1 MAPLH
6 CRPLRA
12 IPLLLLVAAAAAAAA
27 VALPARGD
35 DGDTPP
41 DTDALAAL
49 HAPLANLTTAGA
61 AVGVFYAGRLVHSAA
76 YGWADVEN
84 RVRMT
89 PATRTNVGS
98 VSKQFTAW
106 LVLQAEAA
114 GNLTLDDPV
123 RDYLPEL
130 PAYGGADLRL
140 HHLVYHTSGVRDL
153 PTVLSL
159 SAWEDL
165 GEIPRAR
172 SVAIIARQ
180 SRLRFTPGA
189 RWEYSNSNYIL
200 LAAVLERL
208 AGGVPLEEQLRA
220 RIFEPLRM
228 TSTEMRGDPR
238 RLYPRLAKSYTSL
251 PVTAGAAGD
260 APLAGLRRAAHEWT
274 APGSTGILSTAA
286 DLAAWDANW
295 SNNTLGGG
303 AALVA
308 RAQAPYGLPPRPPAG
323 AVPDGNGTKY
333 GAGLFSTTLAN
344 RTVFLHDGADAGYV
358 TLLLRVPSLRL
369 GLFFAATS
377 RDVFPR
383 VSATMVA
390 ALGALR
396 PDVFGGEAAAV
407 AAALESTPTPSPL
420 PVEAAIDAARLCAL
434 PPVAVPADAAAR
446 LAGVWVATGARG
458 GRAGGRPTFSLS
470 LPTPAPA
477 AAAAAAASG
486 GDGDGDATAGGSPP
500 PPPPPP
506 QRSSR
511 RSARP
516 RPSSSRP
523 SPPPCGR
530 APFKAS
536 PVGSLR
542 ALTAPPTRTASCW
555 RSRPPPPPRRA
566 AAAWRAPVAPPPPR

>member
-1 MAPLH
+1 MAPLR
-6 CRPLRA
+6 CLRLRA

-27 VALPARGD
+27 ALPARGG

-76 YGWADVEN
+76 YGFADVEN
-84 RVRMT
+84 GVRMT

-106 LVLQAEAA
+106 LVLQAAAA

-140 HHLVYHTSGVRDL
+140 HHLVYHTSGVRDM

-172 SVAIIARQ
+172 SVAVIARQ
-180 SRLRFTPGA
+180 SRLRFPPGA

-208 AGGVPLEEQLRA
+208 AGGVPLEALLRA
-220 RIFEPLRM
+220 RIFEPLGM
-228 TSTEMRGDPR
+228 AATELRGDPR
-238 RLYPRLAKSYTSL
+238 RLYPRLANSYASV
-251 PVTAGAAGD
+251 PAAGGAAGD
-260 APLAGLRRAAHEWT
+260 APLAGLRRAPREWT

-303 AALVA
+303 ADLVA
-308 RAQAPYGLPPRPPAG
+308 RAQAPFGLPPRPPAG
-323 AVPDGNGTKY
+323 VAPGGNGTQY
-333 GAGLFSTTLAN
+333 GAGLFPTTLAN
-344 RTVFLHDGADAGYV
+344 RTVFLHDGVDAGYI

-369 GLFFAATS
+369 GLLLAATS
-377 RDVFPR
+377 TDVFPR
-383 VSATMVA
+383 VYATMVA

-396 PDVFGGEAAAV
+396 PDVFRGEAAAV
-407 AAALESTPTPSPL
+407 AAALASTPTPSPL
-420 PVEAAIDAARLCAL
+420 PVGADVDPDRLCAL
-434 PPVAVPADAAAR
+434 PPVAVPAGAATR
-446 LAGVWVATGARG
+446 LAGVWVATGGLG
-458 GRAGGRPTFSLS
+458 GRGGGRPTFSLS

-477 AAAAAAASG
+477 AAEAAAATATAAAAAASG
-486 GDGDGDATAGGSPP
+486 GDGDAAAGGTPP
-500 PPPPPP
+500 PSPLPP
-506 QRSSR
+506 SSR
-511 RSARP
+511 RSA
-516 RPSSSRP
+516 
-523 SPPPCGR
+523 
-530 APFKAS
+530 
-536 PVGSLR
+536 
-542 ALTAPPTRTASCW
+542 
-555 RSRPPPPPRRA
+555 
-566 AAAWRAPVAPPPPR
+566 